1 MFKKFAEKILTKG
14 VKKVKDKIG
23 KKPAKDKPKI
33 TKKRL
38 QQGATKAKRA
48 TRPKT
53 PPGAARRLGGVGP
66 SMVGGALTGIAV
78 KKGNKKD
85 ARAEAMD
92 SVTGRPTQKPK
103 KKPQALGKKGPQS
116 GPKKKKKLAD
126 LSDKFVKTKKGF
138 LKDKTGKRVK
148 RLSKEEL
155 AKKRKNR

>member
-14 VKKVKDKIG
+14 VKKAKDKIA
-23 KKPAKDKPKI
+23 KKPAKSKPKI
-33 TKKRL
+33 TKKQL
-38 QQGATKAKRA
+38 QQGVKKAKTA

-53 PPGAARRLGGVGP
+53 PPGAARKLGGVGP
-66 SMVGGALTGIAV
+66 AMVGGALTGIAV

-85 ARAEAMD
+85 ARAKAMD
-92 SVTGRPTQKPK
+92 SVTGGPTQKPK
-103 KKPQALGKKGPQS
+103 KKPKPS
-116 GPKKKKKLAD
+116 KKLPDAR
-126 LSDKFVKTKKGF
+126 DKAKTRDQVKPGLFVKTKKGF

>member
-14 VKKVKDKIG
+14 VKKAKDKIA
-23 KKPAKDKPKI
+23 KKPAKSKPKI
-33 TKKRL
+33 TKKQL
-38 QQGATKAKRA
+38 QQGVKKAKRA

-53 PPGAARRLGGVGP
+53 PPGAAKRLGGVGP
-66 SMVGGALTGIAV
+66 AMVGGALTGIAV

-85 ARAEAMD
+85 AKAETSPSMI
-92 SVTGRPTQKPK
+92 TTKPK
-103 KKPQALGKKGPQS
+103 KKPLGKKGPQS
-116 GPKKKKKLAD
+116 GPKQKKKLAD

>member
-14 VKKVKDKIG
+14 IKKVKPKVI
-23 KKPAKDKPKI
+23 KKPVKPK
-33 TKKRL
+33 
-38 QQGATKAKRA
+38 ATK
-48 TRPKT
+48 PKT
-53 PPGAARRLGGVGP
+53 PPGIKIKSTRDLTKTEKAALAVAGGGT
-66 SMVGGALTGIAV
+66 GALTAL
-78 KKGNKKD
+78 KLKQRKEAQANRPK
-85 ARAEAMD
+85 AMD
-92 SVTGRPTQKPK
+92 SVTGNPATKPK
-103 KKPQALGKKGPQS
+103 KKPLGKKGPQS

>member
-14 VKKVKDKIG
+14 VKKVKNKIG
-23 KKPAKDKPKI
+23 KKTAKDKPKI

-78 KKGNKKD
+78 KKGMKKD
-85 ARAEAMD
+85 ARAKAMD

-103 KKPQALGKKGPQS
+103 KKPLGKKGPQS
-116 GPKKKKKLAD
+116 GPKQKKKLAD

-148 RLSKEEL
+148 RLSKEEI
-155 AKKRKNR
+155 AKKMKRNR